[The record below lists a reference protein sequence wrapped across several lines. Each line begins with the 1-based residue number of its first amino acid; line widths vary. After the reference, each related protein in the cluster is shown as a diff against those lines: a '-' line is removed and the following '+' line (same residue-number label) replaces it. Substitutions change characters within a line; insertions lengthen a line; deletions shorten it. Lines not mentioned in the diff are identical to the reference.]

1 MRNVIITLMVT
12 LLSFGLSVQYA
23 DAARMGGGKTSG
35 TMSRSYA
42 PSKSNTTTA
51 QPTPNRGTAT
61 QGGGMSRFLGP
72 LAGLAAGSLLG
83 AMLFGG
89 GFHGFGGM
97 DMILLVI
104 AAFVAYKFF
113 MRRKTANAHAGGSPQ
128 QQTYD
133 APRAPEPMAR
143 TAHTNESMSSDA
155 SGGSYSSFGTPSWF
169 DRERFLDDARA
180 HFETLQKAWDANDL
194 AQIQDYVTPSFYNE
208 LKEERRQQPTH
219 NKTEIVR
226 LFVELGGVQEFD
238 RAAEASVL
246 FHGVLREQGQEVEFN
261 ETWHLTRDLRDGAP
275 WYLQGIEQNA

>member
-12 LLSFGLSVQYA
+12 LLSLGLSVQYA

-35 TMSRSYA
+35 SMSRSYA
-42 PSKSNTTTA
+42 PSKSNATT
-51 QPTPNRGTAT
+51 QQTPNRGTAA
-61 QGGGMSRFLGP
+61 QGSGMSRFMGP

-97 DMILLVI
+97 DMILLAI

-113 MRRKTANAHAGGSPQ
+113 MRRKTANAHAGASPQ
-128 QQTYD
+128 QQPHD
-133 APRAPEPMAR
+133 APRDPQPMAR
-143 TAHTNESMSSDA
+143 TAHTENSAA
-155 SGGSYSSFGTPSWF
+155 SNSAGGQYAGFGTPNWF
-169 DRERFLDDARA
+169 DRERFLSDART
-180 HFETLQKAWDANDL
+180 HFETLQRAWDANDL

-208 LKEERRQQPTH
+208 LKEERRQQPAD

-238 RAAEASVL
+238 REAEASVL